1 MSVRITLAAI
11 ALAAVSIAVSAH
23 ARTLTF
29 SYAGDANASW
39 TQSSY
44 PTPNFTFPDGYTN
57 VPVDNGVSGGVGFGD
72 VFFYNGGGFNA
83 GGFAISEGH
92 FTLEEGGPRLFAGSV
107 DHPNFSA
114 GKYDMS
120 NGTLTVTAVPYALP
134 EPSTW
139 ALCLVGFGSLGM
151 AARRRRAATA

>member
-11 ALAAVSIAVSAH
+11 AFAAVSIAVSAH

-29 SYAGDANASW
+29 SYAGDANADW
-39 TQSSY
+39 TQSSH
-44 PTPNFTFPDGYTN
+44 PTRNFAVLDGYTN

-72 VFFYNGGGFNA
+72 VFFYTR
-83 GGFAISEGH
+83 GGFAISEGN
-92 FTLEEGGPRLFAGSV
+92 FTLIEGGPPLFAGSV

-139 ALCLVGFGSLGM
+139 TLCLIGFGSLGL